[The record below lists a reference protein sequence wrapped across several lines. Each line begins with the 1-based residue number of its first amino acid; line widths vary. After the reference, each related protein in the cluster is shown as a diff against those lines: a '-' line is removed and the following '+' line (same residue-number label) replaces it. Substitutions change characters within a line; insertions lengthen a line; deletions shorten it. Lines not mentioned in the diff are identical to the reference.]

1 MIKNIALTLVAVATL
16 GSASVA
22 FASSDDAFALNGHNS
37 NSEET
42 VQLGTLQTTLERQG
56 LNVSSVE
63 AWGDKYRAFI
73 VTDAGIKQAFF
84 DRNTLAPVG
93 AIVE

>member
-1 MIKNIALTLVAVATL
+1 MIKNVALALVTVATL
-16 GSASVA
+16 GSASAA
-22 FASSDDAFALNGHNS
+22 FAASEDSFALNGHNS
-37 NSEET
+37 NTEET

-63 AWGDKYRAFI
+63 TWGDKYRAFI

-93 AIVE
+93 TVVE